1 MQIYA
6 EVFQLRSHVVP
17 NGEVTHKTTQLTS
30 CEMWQSVPWAL
41 RGVAAS
47 SAHHTHGGS
56 KGSKSIKVDV
66 TVYK

>member
-47 SAHHTHGGS
+47 SSLALITLMVVQ
-56 KGSKSIKVDV
+56 KDRNRLK
-66 TVYK
+66 